1 MAGVVGHRGD
11 VVAGRRTLV
20 LGVAA
25 GVIAG
30 AGIGL
35 AAGLLFSMNTPSGAP
50 QLGVPS
56 AAGPTPPP
64 SPTTQAEPTFPTRDT
79 TGVPAGW
86 TPKQEWTGDQTI
98 ADAGA
103 VVEDV
108 RLTDGTL
115 YVRAPN
121 VTLRR
126 VEIVGGRIVNDY
138 GTECSNGLRIEDSS
152 ILRGDNDPENPA
164 IEAGGYTLERV
175 KIDGPSEGVRIGEK
189 GNGCDPV
196 VVQDSWIRV
205 DPPDH
210 CVEQK
215 IDWHGDGLQGYQ
227 GPELTIRNTFI
238 QLAEVEGCQGTAA
251 FFYPDQGN
259 TKVTV
264 ENLVVAGGGFVFRL
278 GTPGSV
284 SGLKV
289 VDGSWD
295 YGAVDVADCSAV
307 TWGPGNETVKLGE
320 DGQVTPVDPLKCV
333 AG

>member
-152 ILRGDNDPENPA
+152 ILRGDNDPENPV
-164 IEAGGYTLERV
+164 IEAGGYTLRRV
-175 KIDGPSEGVRIGEK
+175 KIDGPSEGIRVGEK
-189 GNGCDPV
+189 GLGCGPV
-196 VVQDSWIRV
+196 DVEDSWVQV
-205 DPPDH
+205 DPPDN
-210 CVEQK
+210 CVADNV
-215 IDWHGDGLQGYQ
+215 DWHGDGLQGYQ
-227 GPELTIRNTFI
+227 GSALTIRNSYLR
-238 QLAEVEGCQGTAA
+238 LAEVKGCSGTAA

-259 TKVTV
+259 TSVTV
-264 ENLVVAGGGFVFRL
+264 DHVLVSGGGYVFRL

-284 SGLKV
+284 TGLKV
-289 VDGSWD
+289 VDDSWD
-295 YGAVDVADCSAV
+295 FGPVDVANCGVVS
-307 TWGPGNETVKLGE
+307 WGAGNEIVEVNTDGSLTSVGSLGC
-320 DGQVTPVDPLKCV
+320 VTR
-333 AG
+333 